1 MQRISQIPRSGQN
14 TLSFISIEME
24 IKRSLVFIFLFALSA
39 CSSERP
45 AGTEGKL
52 AAGPSSVQAPVAGL
66 PFSSSA
72 ATYSLE
78 VIGGADLTRTT
89 TLSLRV
95 NGFDPVASR
104 FEWLI
109 NGAVVGSGTTLSMR
123 NVPSKKGDNV
133 QAKAHFQGREIASNI
148 LTVKNSPPEL
158 TKVKIMPEVFK
169 PGDTLNIEAAGD
181 DIDGDPVEL
190 FIEWTRNGEPAG
202 KGRSIEGPVRRG
214 DRISVKIT
222 AFDGERYSV
231 PVVLNR
237 EIKNMPPMIIDD
249 KKSAYDGGVYT
260 YYLRG
265 SDPDGDTLTFALKS
279 GPAGMTINP
288 QTGVVT
294 WKVPGDF
301 KGKAAFVVTAND
313 GHGGEASQTFNV
325 EIK

>member
-1 MQRISQIPRSGQN
+1 MQRIPQIPKSGQSIP
-14 TLSFISIEME
+14 SFISTDMD
-24 IKRSLVFIFLFALSA
+24 IKRSLIFIFLVALSA
-39 CSSERP
+39 CSSEKP

-52 AAGPSSVQAPVAGL
+52 ATGPGSMQAPTAGL
-66 PFSSSA
+66 SSSPA
-72 ATYSLE
+72 AVYSLE

-104 FEWLI
+104 FEWLV
-109 NGAVVGSGTTLSMR
+109 NGAVVGSGTTLSMK

-133 QAKAHFQGREIASNI
+133 QAKAYFQGKEIASSI
-148 LTVKNSPPEL
+148 LTVKNTPPEL

-169 PGDTLNIEAAGD
+169 PGDTLYIEAAGD
-181 DIDGDPVEL
+181 DVDGDPVEL
-190 FIEWTRNGEPAG
+190 FFEWTRNGEPAG

-249 KKSAYDGGVYT
+249 KKSDYAAGVYT

-313 GHGGEASQTFNV
+313 GHGGEASYTVGVDIN
-325 EIK
+325 